1 MMLRLRAENGDAT
14 VRVTAT
20 EARQCSRVLADMLD
34 ALGDDTAGEEPLPV
48 PAPDTATLRDLVSLC
63 RRFPALQADAP
74 EPYTGSLPTVYRRL
88 ADITRL
94 TLAAYRLQSPN
105 VLAACLR
112 TLDHRYVRD
121 GHATGRV
128 ARSSVRAVQR
138 RCARLRG
145 VCVDAIADEN

>member
-1 MMLRLRAENGDAT
+1 MLRLRAEASDT
-14 VRVTAT
+14 SVRVTAA

-34 ALGDDTAGEEPLPV
+34 ALGDELDSDEPLPV
-48 PAPDTATLRDLVSLC
+48 PAPDAATLRDLVSLC

-88 ADITRL
+88 ADMTRL
-94 TLAAYRLQSPN
+94 TLAAYRLQSSN

-112 TLDHRYVRD
+112 TLNHRYVRD

-128 ARSSVRAVQR
+128 RRSSVRAVQR

-145 VCVDAIADEN
+145 VCVDAITDEE